1 MSEIKYMLGR
11 IKGSLDIAEGNIIEF
26 EDIGIE
32 TIQNKAQR
40 RNDKTNKKS
49 VSVRN
54 KKTLES

>member
-40 RNDKTNKKS
+40 RNDETKKKC
-49 VSVRN
+49 VSE
-54 KKTLES
+54 K